1 MLAMVVLRPENR
13 MKEGVREH
21 IDSAWVIRGKP
32 WVCGGPVRRRFSLSC
47 RWLDFRVCPDARA
60 HMPLALLAIGVLGN
74 GMKEGVCEHVGST
87 WVTRS
92 KC

>member
-13 MKEGVREH
+13 MKEGAREH

-32 WVCGGPVRRRFSLSC
+32 WVVRRLFSLS
-47 RWLDFRVCPDARA
+47 RLWLDFRVCPHARA

-74 GMKEGVCEHVGST
+74 DMKEGVCEHVGST

-92 KC
+92 KR